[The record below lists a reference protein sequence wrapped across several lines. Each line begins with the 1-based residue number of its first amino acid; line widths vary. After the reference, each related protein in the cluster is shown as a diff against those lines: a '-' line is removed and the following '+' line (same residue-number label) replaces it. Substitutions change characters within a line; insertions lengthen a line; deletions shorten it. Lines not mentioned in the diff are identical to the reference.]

1 MNGAASGLLMLVLAG
16 VVNPSFT
23 LAMKYARRQARE
35 NTQLART
42 VLSDIVIAVRP
53 GAAAQCGL
61 RRYPTWCADSLSG
74 SYAGCARNPGCAL
87 RVGENAAPL
96 CGISLFE

>member
-1 MNGAASGLLMLVLAG
+1 
-16 VVNPSFT
+16 VNPSFT

-53 GAAAQCGL
+53 GAAAQ
-61 RRYPTWCADSLSG
+61 
-74 SYAGCARNPGCAL
+74 
-87 RVGENAAPL
+87 
-96 CGISLFE
+96 